1 MKVNR
6 TLIMTLVVGTALGAA
21 AMQALHAQATP
32 PVYVVIDID
41 EITDPAGYAAV
52 GGRNAEAAAA
62 VFKDSGGRYL
72 ARTDK
77 IAALDGNAPKRSVI
91 IAFDSKEKVQG
102 WYNSAAQ
109 KEINAIRTKTTK
121 SRAFVVEGM

>member
-6 TLIMTLVVGTALGAA
+6 TLVMTLVVGVALGAA
-21 AMQALHAQATP
+21 PIQPLHAQAKP

-62 VFKDSGGRYL
+62 VSKDSGGRYL

-77 IAALDGNAPKRSVI
+77 IAALDGTAPKHSVI
-91 IAFDSKEKVQG
+91 IVFDSKEKAQG

-109 KEINAIRTKTTK
+109 KEINTIRTKTTK
-121 SRAFVVEGM
+121 SRAYVVEGM

>member
-1 MKVNR
+1 
-6 TLIMTLVVGTALGAA
+6 
-21 AMQALHAQATP
+21 
-32 PVYVVIDID
+32 VVIDID
-41 EITDPAGYAAV
+41 EITAPAGYAAV

-77 IAALDGNAPKRSVI
+77 IAALDGAAPKRSAI
-91 IAFDSKEKVQG
+91 IVFDSKEKAQG

-121 SRAFVVEGM
+121 SRTFVVEGM